1 MTTPAPAREREPF
14 WDNAKGVLV
23 TFVVLG
29 HAIQPSAAAGVVL
42 ADVLYRVVYLFHMP
56 AFVFVTGVL
65 TAELTARRAGRLVTT
80 VLVPYVIFQVLQT
93 IEVSVLRGRWAGVH
107 LLDPRWTLW
116 FLLALVVWRLSAPLW
131 LALRPAVAIA
141 GAVGVAILSGLE
153 PGVTS
158 TLGLDATLGFLPFF
172 VLGLVLRRQ
181 GEMLLRPRRP
191 WVVAGAGAVVV
202 GAVLVTLV
210 TRHEISRRVLQ
221 LGFRPQVMDAGL
233 AVELAVRVALL
244 AGATALTAAA
254 LVLIPR
260 RRTVFASVGLA
271 SMTVYLLHPL
281 VLTPLRDGRLAGG
294 TVVAVLT
301 MAAAVGLALLLSSRP
316 VVAAARPLVEPS
328 WTGRVLL
335 RSPAAG
341 PRARARGGATAT
353 DAEAERSG
361 S

>member
-1 MTTPAPAREREPF
+1 MVEPTSPRQREPY

-29 HAIQPSAAAGVVL
+29 HSIQPSAAGGVVL

-93 IEVSVLRGRWAGVH
+93 VEVSILRGTWAGVH

-116 FLLALVVWRLSAPLW
+116 FLLALVIWRLSAPVW

-141 GAVGVAILSGLE
+141 ASVAVAILSGLE
-153 PGVTS
+153 PGITS
-158 TLGLDATLGFLPFF
+158 TLGLDAALGFLPFF

-181 GEMLLRPRRP
+181 AQVLLLPRRP
-191 WVVAGAGAVVV
+191 WVVALACAAVVGAVVV
-202 GAVLVTLV
+202 TIL

-221 LGFRPQVMDAGL
+221 LGFRPQVMDAGFAL
-233 AVELAVRVALL
+233 ELGVRVALL
-244 AGATALTAAA
+244 AGATVLTAAV

-281 VLTPLRDGRLAGG
+281 VLTPLRDGRLVGG

-301 MAAAVGLALLLSSRP
+301 MAAAVVLALALASRP
-316 VVAAARPLVEPS
+316 VVAASRPAVDPS
-328 WTGRVLL
+328 WSRRALL
-335 RSPAAG
+335 RDLTS
-341 PRARARGGATAT
+341 
-353 DAEAERSG
+353 S
-361 S
+361 